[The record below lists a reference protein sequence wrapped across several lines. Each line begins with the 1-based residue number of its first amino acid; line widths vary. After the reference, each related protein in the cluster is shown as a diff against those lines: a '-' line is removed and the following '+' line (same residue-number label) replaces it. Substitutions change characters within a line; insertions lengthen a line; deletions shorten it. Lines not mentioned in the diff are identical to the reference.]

1 MTLCEY
7 CSAIEFEMLRCPTT
21 EELRSL
27 NTKSEVP
34 DCYPFKSFIH
44 NRQAPKFSL
53 GPHTRIRQSSSTCT
67 LCSAICDVIPDQKE
81 NPFRDLDSFKC
92 VASIVSYARIV
103 PIEAEAWDSDR
114 DLMYLY
120 RINLSWYP
128 IVEGEKTDEP
138 GIHTTTDAAAWY
150 YIDDAFQTYNGEVCQ
165 DSTSNEPINQNSTV
179 FSGRIRPE
187 IIDIKRPAQ
196 WLKECLD
203 NHKECYQAK
212 LADRGLSSVTPT
224 FRLIDV
230 RESKIVEFHNANISS
245 FEYAA
250 LSYIW
255 GGTQRTLLL
264 NINQQALQEAGSL
277 KGSVPKTIQDAM
289 RFSQQLGIQYLW
301 VDALCII
308 QDSDSDKALQIGTMG
323 TIYAHSKVTLIA
335 ASGKNAEAGL
345 PGIQNPRTGKQTQID
360 ISTAGNQVSMKLIR
374 TLHPHNNGYSFSH
387 QLEDSEWSRRGWTLQ
402 ERALSRRSII
412 FTDQQLLWACRKCH
426 RLEETYCETSLAHA
440 SLFRLQETEYFLDTS
455 FRNFFVPND
464 IIDQTLYKF
473 RHLVSDYTKR
483 QLTKSGD
490 AHDAFHAM
498 LEQVKQLTGDNFL
511 WGIPTRH
518 FELGLCWEPGSLRG
532 VRRRKSLTTL
542 KTTSLKRKVPFPSWS
557 WLGWHDAI
565 DIRVEARYR
574 DLGMNPEIVCYV
586 LRNSPLRLVRVPRL
600 SLDVPG
606 AQTHF
611 HQSQAQQMSPNFIA
625 LQDIPKHCPELI
637 IDRLNDTPDDQL
649 IVFWTEVVQF
659 EVSSELIMTK
669 YERFKNTP
677 REPEYTY
684 HVRNISDMNGNV
696 VAQMVCYYEGNENS
710 QEDQSPERKEPEAG
724 GGIFDFILLAN
735 NDPPDPESK
744 PSKIVLQVERKDGIM
759 YRVNNAEIP
768 EEVWSRMEVRRML
781 VALG

>member
-53 GPHTRIRQSSSTCT
+53 GPYTRIRQSSSTCAF
-67 LCSAICDVIPDQKE
+67 CSAICDVVPDQIE
-81 NPFRDLDSFKC
+81 NSIRDLDSFKC
-92 VASIVSYARIV
+92 VASIKSCARIV

-120 RINLSWYP
+120 RIGLSWYP

-138 GIHTTTDAAAWY
+138 GIHKTTDAAPWY
-150 YIDDAFQTYNGEVCQ
+150 YIDDAFQTYNGEVCR
-165 DSTSNEPINQNSTV
+165 DSTTN
-179 FSGRIRPE
+179 
-187 IIDIKRPAQ
+187 D
-196 WLKECLD
+196 
-203 NHKECYQAK
+203 
-212 LADRGLSSVTPT
+212 VTPI

-230 RESKIVEFHNANISS
+230 RESKIVELHNANIAS

-250 LSYIW
+250 LSYVW
-255 GGTQRTLLL
+255 GDTQRTLLL
-264 NINQQALQEAGSL
+264 NLNQQALQKAGSL
-277 KGSVPKTIQDAM
+277 TGCVPKTIQDAM
-289 RFSQQLGIQYLW
+289 RFSQQLGIRYLW

-308 QDSDSDKALQIGTMG
+308 QDSDSDKAIQIGTMG

-360 ISTAGNQVSMKLIR
+360 ISTADNRVSMKLIR

-455 FRNFFVPND
+455 LRNFFVSND
-464 IIDQTLYKF
+464 IIDQTWYKF
-473 RHLVSDYTKR
+473 RRLVSDYTTR

-490 AHDAFHAM
+490 AHDAFHAI

-511 WGIPTRH
+511 WGVPTRH

-532 VRRRKSLTTL
+532 VRRRKGLTTL
-542 KTTSLKRKVPFPSWS
+542 ETTSLKRKVPFPSWS

-574 DLGMNPEIVCYV
+574 ELGMNPEIVCYV
-586 LRNSPLRLVRVPRL
+586 LRNSPLRLVRVPIL

-606 AQTHF
+606 AQTHI
-611 HQSQAQQMSPNFIA
+611 HPSQAQQMSPNFIA
-625 LQDIPKHCPELI
+625 LQDIPKHCPELS
-637 IDRLNDTPDDQL
+637 IDKLKDTPDDQL
-649 IVFWTEVVQF
+649 IFFRTEVAQF

-669 YERFKNTP
+669 REGLKNTP
-677 REPEYTY
+677 WEPEYTF

-696 VAQMVCYYEGNENS
+696 AAQMVCYYDGKENS
-710 QEDQSPERKEPEAG
+710 QEDKISNREGSEAG

-768 EEVWSRMEVRRML
+768 EEVWSRMNARKML
-781 VALG
+781 VTLG